1 MAHEKGSSAAMNTT
15 SLLQSARRVG
25 IPMRKATI
33 DAFLLTAFMAWFL
46 LFTGVLFSY
55 PWLFI
60 VIYVLAYLFAAALRL
75 RHAAHQM
82 RVAADKDRSSEEV
95 SQELSSPR
103 TLAGL
108 MLFWGN
114 HPPFGP

>member
-1 MAHEKGSSAAMNTT
+1 MNATNI
-15 SLLQSARRVG
+15 LQKARRALVL
-25 IPMRKATI
+25 MRKATL
-33 DAFLLTAFMAWFL
+33 DAFLLTAFIALFL

-60 VIYVLAYLFAAALRL
+60 VMYALAYLLALVLRL
-75 RHAAHQM
+75 RHATLQM
-82 RVAADKDRSSEEV
+82 RVAADKDRSLEEA

-108 MLFWGN
+108 MLYWGN
-114 HPPFGP
+114 HPR

>member
-1 MAHEKGSSAAMNTT
+1 MKNSMNATNFLQKAKGA
-15 SLLQSARRVG
+15 LV
-25 IPMRKATI
+25 PMRKATL
-33 DAFLLTAFMAWFL
+33 DALLLTAFLAWFL

-60 VIYVLAYLFAAALRL
+60 VMYVLAYLLAVVLRL
-75 RHAAHQM
+75 RYAARQM
-82 RVAADKDRSSEEV
+82 RVAADKDRSLEEA

-108 MLFWGN
+108 MLYWGN
-114 HPPFGP
+114 HPR